1 MFSSPLSDRTG
12 DRPHDEFTAGGAD
25 VGVTT
30 RTMTGITPLQP
41 GMSTESGEYYSRL
54 NLSRDASE
62 DDIHAAF
69 KRLRL
74 LYHPSKF
81 VDPDKEKAAKV
92 LYGTIKEAYD
102 VLSNPVLR
110 AIYDK
115 RGRKGVRNEM
125 DIVKR
130 TALPL
135 ELIDKYEEVYNLWEE
150 RSYIQA
156 SNPRSRIDVDMDAR
170 NLIRK
175 GYLGLLVT
183 NVRGSQSVDA
193 RISQVM
199 RAHLSGWMSAGKS
212 APSGG
217 FGMVMTHSHGGD
229 SWQSTM
235 NISQQPSLGLQYN
248 HSLSPYTKIN
258 ARASVALNT
267 TSLVKLPPKCSLSAH
282 HKFSE
287 NLSTRFTVHDVDLS
301 KAESSTSYRFNNT
314 FHVVGGV
321 EVGKTGSAVR
331 AQLGADVSDSCT
343 FNLSFRL
350 STSGGSVSYG
360 LQHSVAKLTRLET
373 SVSLSRQGVHLRLGM
388 HRTGQC
394 YSVRLHLSDQLGV
407 IPILCASVVP
417 VAAYLC
423 FNVIA
428 ILPILR
434 QQREWE
440 RKKKLQE
447 LEETMKERKAEAL
460 AAVELMKETSERIVQ
475 VEQAKLGLIITEAW
489 YGKMSVKDNQRIN
502 VCSEDEVIDV
512 CVPLQCM
519 VQDSKL
525 IIHPGTKSTHP
536 GFYDP
541 CVGRQ
546 KWLFVVYDFRGFQH
560 RVVVEDLQRLGIPKE
575 SHRVV
580 TTDSS

>member
-1 MFSSPLSDRTG
+1 M
-12 DRPHDEFTAGGAD
+12 
-25 VGVTT
+25 
-30 RTMTGITPLQP
+30 I
-41 GMSTESGEYYSRL
+41 GEYYARL
-54 NLSRDASE
+54 NLPKDASD

-81 VDPDKEKAAKV
+81 VDPDKEKAAKA

-102 VLSNPVLR
+102 VLSNPALR

-135 ELIDKYEEVYNLWEE
+135 ELIDKYEEVYSLWEE
-150 RSYIQA
+150 RSYIQM
-156 SNPRSRIDVDMDAR
+156 SNPRSRVEVDMDAR

-175 GYLGLLVT
+175 GHLALLVT
-183 NVRGSQSVDA
+183 NIRGSQSVDA

-199 RAHLSGWMSAGKS
+199 RAHLSGWVSAGRN
-212 APSGG
+212 APSGS
-217 FGMVMTHSHGGD
+217 FGVVLTHAHGGD
-229 SWQSTM
+229 TWQSTV
-235 NISQQPSLGLQYN
+235 NISQQPSLGFHYSYN
-248 HSLSPYTKIN
+248 LSPYTRIN
-258 ARASVALNT
+258 AQASLGVNS
-267 TSLVKLPPKCSLSAH
+267 TSLLKLPPKCSLAAQ

-287 NLSTRFTVHDVDLS
+287 SLSTRFVIHDVDLS
-301 KAESSTSYRFNNT
+301 RAESSTSYRFNNT
-314 FHVVGGV
+314 FYVVGSV
-321 EVGKTGSAVR
+321 EAGKTGSAVR
-331 AQLGADVSDSCT
+331 AQLGADVSDTCT
-343 FNLSFRL
+343 FKLSFKL
-350 STSGGSVSYG
+350 GTMGSSVSYG
-360 LQHSVAKLTRLET
+360 LQHSVAKLTKLET
-373 SVSLSRQGVHLRLGM
+373 SISLSRQGVHLRLGL

-394 YSVRLHLSDQLGV
+394 YSVRCHLSDQLSV
-407 IPILCASVVP
+407 VPILCASVIP
-417 VAAYLC
+417 VATYLC

-440 RKKKLQE
+440 RKKQLQE
-447 LEETMKERKAEAL
+447 LEDAMKEKKAEAQ

-475 VEQAKLGLIITEAW
+475 VEQARLGLTITEAW
-489 YGKMSVKDNQRIN
+489 YGKMSVRDNQRIN
-502 VCSEDEVIDV
+502 PCSEDEVIDV

-525 IIHPGTKSTHP
+525 IIHPGTKCRHS

-541 CVGRQ
+541 CVGKQ

-560 RVVVEDLQRLGIPKE
+560 KVVVEDSQRLAIPKE
-575 SHRVV
+575 SHRVAK
-580 TTDSS
+580 TDSS

>member
-1 MFSSPLSDRTG
+1 
-12 DRPHDEFTAGGAD
+12 
-25 VGVTT
+25 
-30 RTMTGITPLQP
+30 
-41 GMSTESGEYYSRL
+41 MSTEIGEYYARL
-54 NLSRDASE
+54 NLSKDASE

-81 VDPDKEKAAKV
+81 VDPDKEKAAKA

-102 VLSNPVLR
+102 VLSNPSLR

-135 ELIDKYEEVYNLWEE
+135 ELIDKYEEVYSLWEE
-150 RSYIQA
+150 RSYIQT
-156 SNPRSRIDVDMDAR
+156 SNPRSRVDVDVDAR
-170 NLIRK
+170 NLLRK
-175 GYLGLLVT
+175 GHLALLVT
-183 NVRGSQSVDA
+183 SVRGSQSVDA

-199 RAHLSGWMSAGKS
+199 RAHLSGWVSAGKN

-217 FGMVMTHSHGGD
+217 FGVVLTHAHGGD
-229 SWQSTM
+229 SWQSVV
-235 NISQQPSLGLQYN
+235 NIGQRPSLGLHYCR
-248 HSLSPYTKIN
+248 SLSLFTKIN
-258 ARASVALNT
+258 AQASVGLDS
-267 TSLVKLPPKCSLSAH
+267 TSLVKLPPKCSLSVQ

-287 NLSTRFTVHDVDLS
+287 SLSTKFAIHDVDLS
-301 KAESSTSYRFNNT
+301 RAESSTSYRLSNT
-314 FHVVGGV
+314 FFVVGSV
-321 EVGKTGSAVR
+321 EAGKTGSAVR
-331 AQLGADVSDSCT
+331 AQLGADVSDTCT
-343 FNLSFRL
+343 FKLSFRL
-350 STSGGSVSYG
+350 GTSGSSVSYG

-373 SVSLSRQGVHLRLGM
+373 AISLSRQGVHLRLGV

-394 YSVRLHLSDQLGV
+394 YSVRFHLSDQLSV
-407 IPILCASVVP
+407 VPILCASVIP
-417 VAAYLC
+417 VVTYLC
-423 FNVIA
+423 FNAIA

-440 RKKKLQE
+440 RKKQLLE
-447 LEETMKERKAEAL
+447 LEEAMKERKAEAL
-460 AAVELMKETSERIVQ
+460 AAVELMQETSERIVQ
-475 VEQAKLGLIITEAW
+475 VEQARLGLTISEAW

-502 VCSEDEVIDV
+502 PCSEDKVVDV

-525 IIHPGTKSTHP
+525 IIHPGTKCRLS

-541 CVGRQ
+541 CVGKQ
-546 KWLFVVYDFRGFQH
+546 KWLSVVYDFRGLRH
-560 RVVVEDLQRLGIPKE
+560 KVVVEDSQRLAIPKE

-580 TTDSS
+580 KAETS

>member
-1 MFSSPLSDRTG
+1 
-12 DRPHDEFTAGGAD
+12 
-25 VGVTT
+25 
-30 RTMTGITPLQP
+30 
-41 GMSTESGEYYSRL
+41 MSTEIGEYYARL
-54 NLSRDASE
+54 NLSKDASE

-81 VDPDKEKAAKV
+81 VDPDKERAAKA

-102 VLSNPVLR
+102 VLSNPSLR

-135 ELIDKYEEVYNLWEE
+135 ELIDKYEEVYSLWEE
-150 RSYIQA
+150 RSYIQT
-156 SNPRSRIDVDMDAR
+156 SNPRSRVDVDVDAR
-170 NLIRK
+170 NLLRK
-175 GYLGLLVT
+175 GHLALLVT
-183 NVRGSQSVDA
+183 SVRGSQSVDA

-199 RAHLSGWMSAGKS
+199 RAHLSGWVSAGKN

-217 FGMVMTHSHGGD
+217 FGVVLTHVHGGD
-229 SWQSTM
+229 SWQSM
-235 NISQQPSLGLQYN
+235 VNIGQRPSLGLHYC
-248 HSLSPYTKIN
+248 HSLSLFTKIN
-258 ARASVALNT
+258 AQASVSLDS
-267 TSLVKLPPKCSLSAH
+267 TSLVKLPPKCSLSVQ

-287 NLSTRFTVHDVDLS
+287 SLSTKFAIHDVDLS
-301 KAESSTSYRFNNT
+301 RAESSTSYRLSNT
-314 FHVVGGV
+314 FFVVGSV
-321 EVGKTGSAVR
+321 EAGKTGSAVR
-331 AQLGADVSDSCT
+331 AQLGADVSDTCT
-343 FNLSFRL
+343 FKLSFRL
-350 STSGGSVSYG
+350 GTSGSSVSYG

-373 SVSLSRQGVHLRLGM
+373 AISLSRQGVHLRLGV

-394 YSVRLHLSDQLGV
+394 YSVRFHLSDQLSV
-407 IPILCASVVP
+407 VPILCASVIP
-417 VAAYLC
+417 VVTYLC
-423 FNVIA
+423 FNAIA

-440 RKKKLQE
+440 RKKQLLE
-447 LEETMKERKAEAL
+447 LEEAMKERKAEAL
-460 AAVELMKETSERIVQ
+460 AAVELMQETSDRIVQ
-475 VEQAKLGLIITEAW
+475 VEQARLGLTITEAW

-502 VCSEDEVIDV
+502 PCSEDEVIDV

-525 IIHPGTKSTHP
+525 IVHPGTKCRLS

-541 CVGRQ
+541 CVGKQ
-546 KWLFVVYDFRGFQH
+546 KWLSVVYDFRGFRH
-560 RVVVEDLQRLGIPKE
+560 KVVVEDSQRLAIPKE

-580 TTDSS
+580 KAETS

>member
-1 MFSSPLSDRTG
+1 
-12 DRPHDEFTAGGAD
+12 
-25 VGVTT
+25 
-30 RTMTGITPLQP
+30 
-41 GMSTESGEYYSRL
+41 MSTEIGEYYARL

-81 VDPDKEKAAKV
+81 VDPDKEKAAKA

-102 VLSNPVLR
+102 VLSNPSLR

-135 ELIDKYEEVYNLWEE
+135 ELIDKYEEVYSLWEE
-150 RSYIQA
+150 RSYIQT
-156 SNPRSRIDVDMDAR
+156 SNPRSRVDVDVDAR
-170 NLIRK
+170 NLLRK
-175 GYLGLLVT
+175 GHLALLVT
-183 NVRGSQSVDA
+183 SVRGSQSVDA

-199 RAHLSGWMSAGKS
+199 RAHLSGWVSAGKN

-217 FGMVMTHSHGGD
+217 FGVVLTHAHGGD
-229 SWQSTM
+229 SWQSVV
-235 NISQQPSLGLQYN
+235 NIGQRPSLGLHYCR
-248 HSLSPYTKIN
+248 SLSLFTKIN
-258 ARASVALNT
+258 AQASVGLDS
-267 TSLVKLPPKCSLSAH
+267 TSLVKLPPKCSLSVQ

-287 NLSTRFTVHDVDLS
+287 SLSTKFAIHDVDLS
-301 KAESSTSYRFNNT
+301 RAESSTSYRLSNT
-314 FHVVGGV
+314 FFVVGSV
-321 EVGKTGSAVR
+321 EAGKTGSAVR
-331 AQLGADVSDSCT
+331 AQLGADVSDTCT
-343 FNLSFRL
+343 FKLSFRL
-350 STSGGSVSYG
+350 GTSGSSVSYG

-373 SVSLSRQGVHLRLGM
+373 AISLSRQGVHLRLGVY
-388 HRTGQC
+388 RTGQC
-394 YSVRLHLSDQLGV
+394 YSVRFHLSDQLSV
-407 IPILCASVVP
+407 VPILCASVIP
-417 VAAYLC
+417 VVTYLC
-423 FNVIA
+423 FNAIA

-440 RKKKLQE
+440 RKKQLLE
-447 LEETMKERKAEAL
+447 LEEAMKERKAEAL
-460 AAVELMKETSERIVQ
+460 AAVELMQETSERIVQ
-475 VEQAKLGLIITEAW
+475 VEQARLGLTISEAW

-502 VCSEDEVIDV
+502 PCSEDKVIDV

-525 IIHPGTKSTHP
+525 IIHPGTKCRLS

-541 CVGRQ
+541 CVGKQ
-546 KWLFVVYDFRGFQH
+546 KWLSVVYDFRGLRH
-560 RVVVEDLQRLGIPKE
+560 KVVVEDSQRLAIPKE

-580 TTDSS
+580 KAETS

>member
-1 MFSSPLSDRTG
+1 
-12 DRPHDEFTAGGAD
+12 
-25 VGVTT
+25 
-30 RTMTGITPLQP
+30 
-41 GMSTESGEYYSRL
+41 MSTESGEYYARL
-54 NLSRDASE
+54 NISKDASE

-81 VDPDKEKAAKV
+81 VDPDKEKAAKA

-102 VLSNPVLR
+102 VLSNPALR

-115 RGRKGVRNEM
+115 RGHKGVRNEM

-135 ELIDKYEEVYNLWEE
+135 ELIDKYEEVYSLWEE
-150 RSYIQA
+150 RSYIQT
-156 SNPRSRIDVDMDAR
+156 SNPRSRVDVDVDAR

-175 GYLGLLVT
+175 GHLALLVT

-199 RAHLSGWMSAGKS
+199 RAHLSGWVAAGRNT
-212 APSGG
+212 PSGS
-217 FGMVMTHSHGGD
+217 FGVVLTHAHGGD
-229 SWQSTM
+229 TWQSTV
-235 NISQQPSLGLQYN
+235 NIGQQPSLGLHYSHN
-248 HSLSPYTKIN
+248 LSPYTKISTQ
-258 ARASVALNT
+258 AGVGFSSA
-267 TSLVKLPPKCSLSAH
+267 SLVKLPPKCSLSVH
-282 HKFSE
+282 HRFSE
-287 NLSTRFTVHDVDLS
+287 SLSTKFTIHDVDLS
-301 KAESSTSYRFNNT
+301 RAESLTSYRFNNT
-314 FHVVGGV
+314 FHVAGGV
-321 EVGKTGSAVR
+321 EAGKTGLAVR
-331 AQLGADVSDSCT
+331 GQLGADVSDTCT
-343 FNLSFRL
+343 FKFSFKL
-350 STSGGSVSYG
+350 GTSGSSVSYG
-360 LQHSVAKLTRLET
+360 LQHSVAKLTKLET
-373 SVSLSRQGVHLRLGM
+373 SVSLSRQGVYLRLGM

-394 YSVRLHLSDQLGV
+394 YSVRFHLSDQLGV
-407 IPILCASVVP
+407 VPILCASVIP
-417 VAAYLC
+417 VATYLC
-423 FNVIA
+423 INVIA

-440 RKKKLQE
+440 RKKRLQE
-447 LEETMKERKAEAL
+447 LEEAMKEKKAEAQ

-475 VEQAKLGLIITEAW
+475 VEQAKLGLTITEAW
-489 YGKMSVKDNQRIN
+489 YGKMSVRDNQRVN
-502 VCSEDEVIDV
+502 ACSEDKVIDV

-525 IIHPGTKSTHP
+525 IIHPGTKCRLS

-541 CVGRQ
+541 CVGKQ

-560 RVVVEDLQRLGIPKE
+560 KVVVEDSQRLAIPKE

-580 TTDSS
+580 TTETSQGPM